1 MWGFYLRYC
10 GDVSWNTVEA
20 LDGSRSC
27 PVLTSGVTGIKSSG
41 YVAYSKSHILYFE
54 KKKSHNVTDTHS
66 HLHTNIHTDLHTLS

>member
-54 KKKSHNVTDTHS
+54 KKKISQPYRYTLPLTYKHTH
-66 HLHTNIHTDLHTLS
+66 